1 MCLHHRGRRYIP
13 CSMNCSSIKKKFPP
27 IGSYFV
33 KGVGKWKTS
42 AALGFGDFVGYNI
55 MVLLVVPQSSS
66 IITKVCVTLGT
77 IVCVQIGQLLTHWLE
92 LIVNIDL
99 VPGLP

>member
-13 CSMNCSSIKKKFPP
+13 CSMNCRSVKEKSPP

-99 VPGLP
+99 VPALP